1 MRRLISICV
10 CLMFLGLP
18 GTSGY
23 AKKIGPQT
31 APDEETPVAGQKPE
45 VAKVKELLKEGKNY
59 EDNSWF
65 LRALSPVPGGLEA
78 QRDGPGAGAPPHH
91 RQHGP
96 SGLDLFST
104 RLL

>member
-23 AKKIGPQT
+23 AAKIGPQT

-45 VAKVKELLKEGKNY
+45 VAKIKELLKEGKNY
-59 EDNSWF
+59 
-65 LRALSPVPGGLEA
+65 
-78 QRDGPGAGAPPHH
+78 AGQCIGSNAPFA
-91 RQHGP
+91 R
-96 SGLDLFST
+96 T
-104 RLL
+104 RRP